1 MIELWSLMDTPMEE
15 QQMYEHVTCNIAA
28 SEDEITAPSSLS
40 LETIEQVKLFSYLFS
55 GVLDGIVAAEIQT
68 VMCSHQIDFKQRT
81 KQWL

>member
-40 LETIEQVKLFSYLFS
+40 LETIEQVKLSSFSSLLWRFR
-55 GVLDGIVAAEIQT
+55 
-68 VMCSHQIDFKQRT
+68 CNCCC
-81 KQWL
+81 

>member
-40 LETIEQVKLFSYLFS
+40 LETIEQVKLSFLCFLSFR
-55 GVLDGIVAAEIQT
+55 
-68 VMCSHQIDFKQRT
+68 K
-81 KQWL
+81 K